1 MEKLN
6 LFKKFEIPSLNKIIP
21 SLKPKKMDKVIDEI
35 KIRGHVQ
42 FINGDKKTKWYRN
55 HFTNY
60 GLITLANLFGG
71 GGLFDQYSIPAYS
84 WSSLSYGFIVLGTN
98 TTTPT
103 NASMTQLVSPIGNA
117 PGTKPNTQTGLTG
130 TLSNGYYVIYQ
141 ATWNTNTVSGTVG
154 EVGLYLRSCNSL
166 ASFNASNV
174 PVYTNMVSRL
184 SVADG
189 DFSPQTIN
197 TSYPFTVNWQLSFTF
212 S

>member
-1 MEKLN
+1 MEKIN

-35 KIRGHVQ
+35 KIRGYVQ
-42 FINGDKKTKWYRN
+42 FVNGPKKTRWYRN
-55 HFTNY
+55 HFVNG
-60 GLITLANLFGG
+60 GLIELVNLFAANQLAGVS
-71 GGLFDQYSIPAYS
+71 DVPAVN
-84 WSSLSYGFIVLGTN
+84 WAARTDGFIVLGTN

-103 NASMTQLVSPIGNA
+103 TQSMTQLVNPIGTA
-117 PGTKPNTQTGLTG
+117 PGTKPNTQTGMTG

-154 EVGLYLRSCNSL
+154 EVGLYARGYSNLV
-166 ASFNASNV
+166 SFGQNLSGV
-174 PVYTNMVSRL
+174 SIFMFSRL

-189 DFSPQTIN
+189 DFQPQTIN
-197 TSYPFTVNWQLSFTF
+197 TSYPFTVNWQLSFTY

>member
-35 KIRGHVQ
+35 KIRGYIQ
-42 FINGDKKTKWYRN
+42 FINGDKKTRWYRN
-55 HFTNY
+55 HFVNA
-60 GLITLANLFGG
+60 GLIQLANYFSANTIAGTG
-71 GGLFDQYSIPAYS
+71 DVPANGWTSVGAGY
-84 WSSLSYGFIVLGTN
+84 IVLGTN

-103 NASMTQLVSPIGNA
+103 TASMTQLVSPIGTA
-117 PGTKPNTQTGLTG
+117 PGTKPNAQNGLTG

-141 ATWNTNTVSGTVG
+141 ATWNAGTVSGTVG
-154 EVGLYLRSCNSL
+154 EVGLYLKGYSTFY
-166 ASFNASNV
+166 SFGQGQSNI
-174 PVYTNMVSRL
+174 TLNMFSRL
-184 SVADG
+184 SAADG